1 LTEEQLREVAEFLE
15 KMSDDDRK
23 KLMDEMREGAAMEDL
38 ETLVEAA
45 RREAGGEPGNMSNE
59 EMAEA
64 LQRLSR
70 MGGKGD
76 KPGDGDGESTDGQ
89 QSGQGGQG
97 QADRAGDSSH
107 PGDPDAKDREHVPG
121 QVDPKGDLGQRVD
134 FKGIPKEKESKA
146 EFDGAVKRAA
156 SAAEESIGKDRIA
169 PAARPYVR
177 RYFEALKKGEEKK

>member
-1 LTEEQLREVAEFLE
+1 MTEEQLREVAEFLE
-15 KMSDDDRK
+15 KMSDADRK
-23 KLMDEMREGAAMEDL
+23 ELMDQMREGAAMEDL
-38 ETLVEAA
+38 ETLIEAA
-45 RREAGGEPGNMSNE
+45 RREAGGEPGKMSNE

-70 MGGKGD
+70 MGGKGQN
-76 KPGDGDGESTDGQ
+76 PGEGDPQPGEND
-89 QSGQGGQG
+89 GQGGGG

-177 RYFEALKKGEEKK
+177 RYFESLKKGEEKK